1 MDFGE
6 RFAVVGRS
14 GFLRGGSD
22 EIPLEVGK
30 TVAQLT
36 APCITARE
44 ADEEKVAP
52 GIWMLGGA
60 GQKQSGKVPESG
72 VDAISG
78 RMLCLLFMHRLNGR
92 GHRIE
97 RGGSEMKAAVVPE
110 VSSTWQ
116 IKDVPQPQPGAN
128 QVLVK
133 MHASGICY
141 TDVHLTLGHFPGPF
155 PRILGHE
162 PVGEIVAV
170 APDVT
175 TRKVGDRVGTAWIQS
190 TCGRCE
196 WCQRGRRMFCPYL
209 QGTGIQAQG
218 GHAEYMLM
226 NSDATYLIP
235 DKVSYEQ
242 AAPIFCAGYTV
253 YSGLRWADPQPH
265 EKVAVLGIG
274 GLGHLA
280 VQYAKAAGFETIA
293 ISHSP
298 DKDKMIRELGA
309 DEIVRDGKSLAEAGG
324 ADVILS
330 TSNSTKS
337 MVDSIQGLRPDGRL
351 VAMGADAEPLSVSL
365 MDLIM
370 KRIRVIGSQQNG
382 PEYLYEAL
390 DYVAKAKVKTIVETY
405 PLAEAAKAYERVAEG
420 KARFRAVLTM

>member
-1 MDFGE
+1 MKKP
-6 RFAVVGRS
+6 RTLKSA
-14 GFLRGGSD
+14 LRGSLRNSGQAGQAGCGTHRAHPSD
-22 EIPLEVGK
+22 PSQSQGKQGGAPAEIAEIQGG
-30 TVAQLT
+30 Q
-36 APCITARE
+36 RE
-44 ADEEKVAP
+44 APKSCVNSAAVR
-52 GIWMLGGA
+52 IQSALGGKHM
-60 GQKQSGKVPESG
+60 Q
-72 VDAISG
+72 
-78 RMLCLLFMHRLNGR
+78 
-92 GHRIE
+92 
-97 RGGSEMKAAVVPE
+97 AAVVPA
-110 VSSTWQ
+110 VSSSWQ
-116 IKDVPQPQPGAN
+116 IKDVPQPQPGPN
-128 QVLVK
+128 HVLVK

-141 TDVHLTLGHFPGPF
+141 TDVHETLGHIPGQF

-209 QGTGIQAQG
+209 KSTGIDVQG
-218 GHAEYMLM
+218 GHAEYMPM
-226 NSDATYLIP
+226 YADATFLIP

-253 YSGLRWADPQPH
+253 YSGLRWAHPKPH
-265 EKVAVLGIG
+265 ERLAVLGIG

-298 DKDKMIRELGA
+298 DKDKMIGELGA
-309 DEIVRDGKSLAEAGG
+309 DEIVRDGKSLSDAGG
-324 ADVILS
+324 ADIILS

-351 VAMGADAEPLSVSL
+351 VIMGADAEPLSISI
-365 MDLIM
+365 MDLLM
-370 KRIRVIGSQQNG
+370 RRIRIIGSQQNG

-390 DYVAKAKVKTIVETY
+390 DFVAQGKVKTMIETY
-405 PLAEAAKAYERVAEG
+405 PLAEAPKAYQRVVDG